1 MIGTMSLQQVQALTG
16 GEMSGQH
23 AVFSAV
29 SIDTR
34 TLQKNE
40 LFIALNGPNFNGNTF
55 LAAAEDKGACA
66 AIVTEAVDTRLPI
79 LTVQDSRIALGK
91 MGALNRDRSSACVIA
106 LTGSQGK
113 TSVKEM
119 TAAILGECGE
129 VIMTRGNLN
138 NDLGVPLSLL
148 KIEDKHEFAVIE
160 MGANGPGEIAY
171 SVGLTRPHI
180 GHITNIAGTHLEGF
194 GSLAGVAQA
203 KSEIWHGIQEGGTA
217 VVNLDDDFAS
227 QFMAQLSRQPGNRH
241 VVTISAKGN
250 TEADLYADLVN
261 LDGTRSARFTLCAPI
276 GKIPVLL
283 QVAGLHN
290 IGNALAAAA
299 IAIAAGAHLPQVKA
313 GLEKFTSVKG
323 RMCIL
328 EGEQQATIID
338 DTYNASPASFKAA
351 IDVLVLCEGDTIVV
365 MGDMGELGADA
376 ARGHREVGSYAR
388 EKGVTHFIATGDL
401 SRLAVEAYGDDGVFL
416 ADKTGFGEIIRPL
429 LGPNVTVLVKGS
441 RSQGMEKLV
450 QQIMVAA

>member
-16 GEMSGQH
+16 GEMSGH
-23 AVFSAV
+23 DAVFTAV

-34 TLQKNE
+34 TLQDNE
-40 LFIALNGPNFNGNTF
+40 LFIALKGPNFNGNSF
-55 LAAAEDKGACA
+55 IAAAEDKGACA
-66 AIVTEAVDTRLPI
+66 AIVTEAVDTTLPT

-119 TAAILGECGE
+119 TASILAECGE

-148 KIEDKHEFAVIE
+148 KIEEKHEFAVIE

-171 SVGLTRPHI
+171 SVGLTRPQI

-194 GSLAGVAQA
+194 GSLEGVARA
-203 KSEIWHGIQEGGTA
+203 KSEIWQGIREGGTA

-227 QFMAQLSRQPGNRH
+227 QFIAQIARQPGNRQI
-241 VVTISAKGN
+241 VTVSAKGN
-250 TEADLYADLVN
+250 SDADLYAENVN
-261 LDGTRSARFTLCAPI
+261 LDGTRSARFTLRSPI
-276 GKIPVLL
+276 GKTPVSL

-299 IAIAAGAHLPQVKA
+299 MAIAAGAQMPQVKA

-328 EGEQQATIID
+328 EGEREATIID
-338 DTYNASPASFKAA
+338 DTYNASPSSFKAA
-351 IDVLVLCEGDTIVV
+351 IDVLVLCDGDTIVV
-365 MGDMGELGADA
+365 MGDMGELGDEAES
-376 ARGHREVGSYAR
+376 GHREVGSYAR

-401 SRLAVEAYGDDGVFL
+401 SRLAVEAYGDEGIFL
-416 ADKTGFGEIIRPL
+416 ADKDGFAETIRPL
-429 LGPNVTVLVKGS
+429 LGPGVTVLVKGS

-450 QQIMVAA
+450 QQIVVAA